1 MTAAEKWLKMVE
13 AEHAQSDKMRGG
25 VPPPQDYWRGRAS
38 AFRADPHRMGDQLLD
53 RLLAFIGPSDTV
65 IDVGAGGGRLAL
77 PLALHCEQVVAV
89 EPSESM
95 ISVLQEQSGESGIGN
110 VSVVHSAWEDA
121 DVDPGD
127 LVICAHVVYTVRDIG
142 RFLEKLTS
150 HARSR
155 VAVVVYNAPPQSQ
168 IYPLWKQVHEEERL
182 PLPSFPELLEVLEE
196 LGRSPT
202 VDHLE
207 ARESQGFESMEQA
220 LEQLSG
226 RLYVAQESP
235 AAERLQRILPEML
248 VEDQGRLN
256 ILGSESLHQV
266 VVSWTPD

>member
-1 MTAAEKWLKMVE
+1 MTAAEKWLSMVE

-38 AFRADPHRMGDQLLD
+38 AFRDDPHRTGDQLLD
-53 RLLAFIGPSDTV
+53 RLLEFVGQSDTV

-95 ISVLQEQSGESGIGN
+95 ISVLQEQAGESSIGN
-110 VSVVHSAWEDA
+110 VRVVHSAWEDA
-121 DVDPGD
+121 YVDPGN
-127 LVICAHVVYTVRDIG
+127 LVICAHVVYTVRDIS

-207 ARESQGFESMEQA
+207 ARESQGFESVEQA

-226 RLYVAQESP
+226 RLYVAPQSP
-235 AAERLQRILPEML
+235 AADRLQRILPEML
-248 VEDQGRLN
+248 VEDQGRLKV
-256 ILGSESLHQV
+256 LGSESLHQV
-266 VVSWTPD
+266 VVSWTPG